1 MPYTQIAHSLS
12 EWAIFFLQAWVLLSP
27 KQEKSLFFDFS
38 AFFSERERFL
48 IRLST
53 DFCERILR
61 MSVGSLWRNE
71 YSFYLVDFQ
80 YSLIQISMLE
90 FLESLEFIE
99 F

>member
-1 MPYTQIAHSLS
+1 MGF
-12 EWAIFFLQAWVLLSP
+12 AIFQTG
-27 KQEKSLFFDFS
+27 KIIIFDFS

-53 DFCERILR
+53 DFCEHIFR